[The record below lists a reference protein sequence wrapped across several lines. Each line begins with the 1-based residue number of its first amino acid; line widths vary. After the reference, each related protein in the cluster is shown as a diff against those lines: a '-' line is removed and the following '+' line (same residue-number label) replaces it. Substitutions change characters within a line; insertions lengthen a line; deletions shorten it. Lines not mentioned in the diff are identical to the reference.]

1 MSRPRTRRS
10 RPGTVGLRKA
20 LARWLSRTPPPAVL
34 ASGYLALIVL
44 GALLLLLP
52 PMSRAPITLM
62 DALFTS
68 TSAVT
73 VTGLAVIDT
82 ELVLTFWGQL
92 VVAVLIQLGGLGLMT
107 IAVLV
112 WSALGLPMGI
122 TQGTY
127 LREDLNQTSYVR
139 LTRLVWTIFRV
150 VIVAEIAG
158 AMLLCLSFM
167 PNHGLAQGL
176 WHAIFHSVSAFNN
189 AGFST
194 FSPGLT
200 AYAIDPIVNTVIP
213 ALFITGGIGY
223 VVVSDLWNRPF
234 WRGWSLHTRLMM
246 IGTAVLIVL
255 GVGLTAAL
263 EWNNPRTLAQYDSW
277 VARMT
282 VAWFQGVT
290 TRTAGF
296 NSTDIG
302 GLHDS
307 TSLLYMAL
315 MIIGGG
321 PTSTAGGLKVTTIV
335 VMVLATIAFLRRRTE
350 IWAFG
355 RSIALGDV
363 LKAMALISIASGVI
377 FTAVFLMA
385 ISHDGEFIDIAF
397 EVSSAFGTTGLS
409 RGYTLELTDFGRIVI
424 MVVMFLGRVGPLTLG
439 FFLAT
444 RMMPRVRYPAG
455 QVHLG

>member
-1 MSRPRTRRS
+1 MKPAPFGLT
-10 RPGTVGLRKA
+10 GLRKV

-34 ASGYLALIVL
+34 AAGYLTLIVL
-44 GALLLLLP
+44 GAVLLLLP
-52 PMSRAPITLM
+52 PMARQPITLM

-73 VTGLAVIDT
+73 VTGLVVIDT

-112 WSALGLPMGI
+112 WSALGLPVGI

-158 AMLLCLSFM
+158 AMLLSLSFM

-176 WHAIFHSVSAFNN
+176 WHAVFHSVSAFNN

-200 AYAIDPIVNTVIP
+200 GYALDPIVNVVIP
-213 ALFITGGIGY
+213 ALFIVGGIGY
-223 VVVSDLWNRPF
+223 VVVSDMWTRAF
-234 WRGWSLHTRLMM
+234 WRGWSLHTRLMI

-263 EWNNPRTLAQYDSW
+263 EWSNPRTLGQYDSW

-363 LKAMALISIASGVI
+363 LKAMALISIASAVI

-385 ISHDGEFIDIAF
+385 LSHDGEFIDIAF

-409 RGYTLELTDFGRIVI
+409 RGYTTELSDFGRLVI
-424 MVVMFLGRVGPLTLG
+424 MAVMFLGRVGPLTLG

>member
-1 MSRPRTRRS
+1 MRLSHP
-10 RPGTVGLRKA
+10 RKA
-20 LARWLSRTPPPAVL
+20 LKRWLSRTPPPAVL
-34 ASGYLALIVL
+34 ASSYLALIVL
-44 GALLLLLP
+44 GGLLLMLP
-52 PMSRAPITLM
+52 VMARQPITMM

-73 VTGLAVIDT
+73 VTGLGVIDT

-107 IAVLV
+107 FAVLV
-112 WSALGLPMGI
+112 WSALGLPLGI
-122 TQGTY
+122 TQGAY
-127 LREDLNQTSYVR
+127 LREDLNQTSYVQ

-150 VIVAEIAG
+150 VIIAEMAG

-167 PNHGLAQGL
+167 PAHGLAAGL
-176 WHAIFHSVSAFNN
+176 WHAIFHSISAFNN

-200 AYAIDPIVNTVIP
+200 IYATDPIVNSVIP
-213 ALFITGGIGY
+213 ALFIVGGIGY
-223 VVVSDLWNRPF
+223 VVVSDIYRRPF
-234 WRGWSLHTRLMM
+234 WRGWSLHTRLMI
-246 IGTAVLIVL
+246 IGTGVLIVL
-255 GVGLTAAL
+255 GVGLTAVL
-263 EWNNPRTLAQYDSW
+263 EWTNPRTLGQYDSIG
-277 VARMT
+277 ARLA

-296 NSTDIG
+296 NTTDVA

-307 TSLLYMAL
+307 TSLFYMAL

-335 VMVLATIAFLRRRTE
+335 VMVLATMAFLRRRTE

-355 RSIALGDV
+355 RSIPLGDV

-377 FTAVFLMA
+377 FTAVFVMA

-397 EVSSAFGTTGLS
+397 EVASAFGTTGLS
-409 RGYTLELTDFGRIVI
+409 RGYTLELTDFGRMII

-444 RMMPRVRYPAG
+444 RMVPRVRYPAG

>member
-1 MSRPRTRRS
+1 MSQIRASRRPRLPDRLK
-10 RPGTVGLRKA
+10 GA
-20 LARWLSRTPPPAVL
+20 LKRWLGRTPPPAVL
-34 ASGYLALIVL
+34 ASGYLALIGV
-44 GALLLLLP
+44 GAVLLLLP
-52 PMSRAPITLM
+52 PMTAEPITLM

-73 VTGLAVIDT
+73 VTGLVVIDT
-82 ELVLTFWGQL
+82 ETTLTFWGQL

-107 IAVLV
+107 FAVLV
-112 WSALGLPMGI
+112 WSALGLTLGI
-122 TQGTY
+122 TQGNY
-127 LREDLNQTSYVR
+127 LREDLNQTSYIR

-150 VIVAEIAG
+150 VIIAEVAG

-167 PNHGLAQGL
+167 PHHGLAAGL

-200 AYAIDPIVNTVIP
+200 GYAVDPIVNTVIP
-213 ALFITGGIGY
+213 ALFIVGGIGY
-223 VVVSDLWNRPF
+223 VVVADVWSRPF
-234 WRGWSLHTRLMM
+234 WRGWSLHTRLMI
-246 IGTAVLIVL
+246 IGTLVLIVI

-263 EWNNPRTLAQYDSW
+263 EWTNPRTLGQFDSIG
-277 VARMT
+277 ARLT

-296 NSTDIG
+296 NSTDIA

-315 MIIGGG
+315 MAIGGG

-335 VMVLATIAFLRRRTE
+335 VMVLATVAFLRRRTE

-355 RSIALGDV
+355 RSIPLGDV
-363 LKAMALISIASGVI
+363 LKAMALISIAAALV
-377 FTAVFLMA
+377 FTAVFLLTL
-385 ISHDGEFIDIAF
+385 SHDGEFIDISF
-397 EVSSAFGTTGLS
+397 EVASAFGTTGLS
-409 RGYTLELTDFGRIVI
+409 RGYTGELSDFGRMVI
-424 MVVMFLGRVGPLTLG
+424 MAVMFLGRVGPLTLG

-444 RMMPRVRYPAG
+444 RVVPRVRYPAG

>member
-1 MSRPRTRRS
+1 MQ
-10 RPGTVGLRKA
+10 
-20 LARWLSRTPPPAVL
+20 WLSRTPPPAVL
-34 ASGYLALIVL
+34 ATGYLALVVL
-44 GALLLLLP
+44 GALLLMLP
-52 PMSRAPITLM
+52 PMARTPVRLV

-73 VTGLAVIDT
+73 VTGLGVIDT
-82 ELVLTFWGQL
+82 EHVLTFWGQL

-107 IAVLV
+107 FAVLV
-112 WSALGLPMGI
+112 WSALGRPLGI
-122 TQGTY
+122 TQGVY
-127 LREDLNQTSYVR
+127 LREDLNQTSYVQ
-139 LTRLVWTIFRV
+139 LTRLVRTIFRV
-150 VIVAEIAG
+150 VIIAELAG

-167 PNHGLAQGL
+167 PAHGLAAGL
-176 WHAIFHSVSAFNN
+176 WHAIFHSISAFNN

-200 AYAIDPIVNTVIP
+200 IYATDPIVNTVIP

-223 VVVSDLWNRPF
+223 VVVSDIYRRPF
-234 WRGWSLHTRLMM
+234 WRGWSLHTRLMI
-246 IGTAVLIVL
+246 IGTAVLILL
-255 GVGLTAAL
+255 GVGITAVL
-263 EWNNPRTLAQYDSW
+263 EWNNPRTLGQFDSTT
-277 VARMT
+277 ARLA

-296 NSTDIG
+296 NTTDIS

-307 TSLLYMAL
+307 TSLFYMAL

-321 PTSTAGGLKVTTIV
+321 PTSTAGGLKVTTVV
-335 VMVLATIAFLRRRTE
+335 VMVLATIAFLRRRTD

-355 RSIALGDV
+355 RSIPLGDV
-363 LKAMALISIASGVI
+363 LKAMALISIASAVI
-377 FTAVFLMA
+377 FTAVFVML

-397 EVSSAFGTTGLS
+397 EVASAFGTTGLS
-409 RGYTLELTDFGRIVI
+409 RGYTTELTDFGRIVI

-444 RMMPRVRYPAG
+444 RMVPRVRYPAG

>member
-1 MSRPRTRRS
+1 M
-10 RPGTVGLRKA
+10 K
-20 LARWLSRTPPPAVL
+20 WLSRTPPPAVL
-34 ASGYLALIVL
+34 ATGYLALVVL
-44 GALLLLLP
+44 GALLLMLP
-52 PMSRAPITLM
+52 PMARTPVRLV

-73 VTGLAVIDT
+73 VTGLGVIDT
-82 ELVLTFWGQL
+82 EHVLTFWGQL

-107 IAVLV
+107 FAVLV
-112 WSALGLPMGI
+112 WSALGRPLGI
-122 TQGTY
+122 TQGVY
-127 LREDLNQTSYVR
+127 LREDLNQTSYVQ
-139 LTRLVWTIFRV
+139 LTRLVRTIFRV
-150 VIVAEIAG
+150 VIIAELAG

-167 PNHGLAQGL
+167 PAHGLAAGL
-176 WHAIFHSVSAFNN
+176 WHAIFHSISAFNN

-200 AYAIDPIVNTVIP
+200 IYATDPIVNTVIP

-223 VVVSDLWNRPF
+223 VVVSDIYRRPF
-234 WRGWSLHTRLMM
+234 WRGWSLHTRLMI
-246 IGTAVLIVL
+246 IGTAVLILL
-255 GVGLTAAL
+255 GVGFTAVL
-263 EWNNPRTLAQYDSW
+263 EWNNPRTLGQFDSTT
-277 VARMT
+277 ARLA

-296 NSTDIG
+296 NTTDIS

-307 TSLLYMAL
+307 TSLFYMAL

-321 PTSTAGGLKVTTIV
+321 PTSTAGGLKVTTVV
-335 VMVLATIAFLRRRTE
+335 VMVLATIAFLRRRTD

-355 RSIALGDV
+355 RSIPLGDV
-363 LKAMALISIASGVI
+363 LKAMALISIASAVI
-377 FTAVFLMA
+377 FTAVFVML

-397 EVSSAFGTTGLS
+397 EVASAFGTTGLS
-409 RGYTLELTDFGRIVI
+409 RGYTTELTDFGRIVI

-444 RMMPRVRYPAG
+444 RMVPRVRYPAG

>member
-1 MSRPRTRRS
+1 M
-10 RPGTVGLRKA
+10 K
-20 LARWLSRTPPPAVL
+20 WLSRTPPPAVL
-34 ASGYLALIVL
+34 ATGYLALVVL
-44 GALLLLLP
+44 GALLLMLP
-52 PMSRAPITLM
+52 PMARTPVRLV

-73 VTGLAVIDT
+73 VTGLGVIDT
-82 ELVLTFWGQL
+82 EHVLTFWGQL

-107 IAVLV
+107 FAVLV
-112 WSALGLPMGI
+112 WSALGRPLGI
-122 TQGTY
+122 TQGVY
-127 LREDLNQTSYVR
+127 LREDLNQTSYVQ
-139 LTRLVWTIFRV
+139 LTRLVRTIFRV
-150 VIVAEIAG
+150 VIIAELAG

-167 PNHGLAQGL
+167 PAHGLAAGL
-176 WHAIFHSVSAFNN
+176 WHAIFHSISAFNN

-200 AYAIDPIVNTVIP
+200 IYATDPIVNTVIP

-223 VVVSDLWNRPF
+223 VVVSDIYRRPF
-234 WRGWSLHTRLMM
+234 WRGWSLHTRLMI
-246 IGTAVLIVL
+246 IGTAVLILL
-255 GVGLTAAL
+255 GVGITAVL
-263 EWNNPRTLAQYDSW
+263 EWNNPRTLGQFDSTT
-277 VARMT
+277 ARLA

-296 NSTDIG
+296 NTTDIS

-307 TSLLYMAL
+307 TSLFYMAL

-321 PTSTAGGLKVTTIV
+321 PTSTAGGLKVTTVV
-335 VMVLATIAFLRRRTE
+335 VMVLATIAFLRRRTD

-355 RSIALGDV
+355 RSIPLGDV
-363 LKAMALISIASGVI
+363 LKAMALISIASAVI
-377 FTAVFLMA
+377 FTAVFVML

-397 EVSSAFGTTGLS
+397 EVASAFGTTGLS
-409 RGYTLELTDFGRIVI
+409 RGYTTELTDFGRIVI

-444 RMMPRVRYPAG
+444 RMVPRVRYPAG